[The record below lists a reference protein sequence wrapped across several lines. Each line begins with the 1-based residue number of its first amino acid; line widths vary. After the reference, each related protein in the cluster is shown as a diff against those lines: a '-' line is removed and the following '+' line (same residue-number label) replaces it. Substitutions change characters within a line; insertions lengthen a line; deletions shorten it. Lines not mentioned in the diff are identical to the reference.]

1 MSLDKGTVRAIAELA
16 RIDVP
21 EDDLDHLAGELSGI
35 LSFVEHLSEVNTDGI
50 RPMNSVA
57 DLGLPMRTDAVTD
70 GGYAEA
76 VLANAP
82 DAIEGFFT
90 VPKVVE

>member
-50 RPMNSVA
+50 RTMNSVA